1 MNRLR
6 QISKIWILLALCL
19 ALYLPGLSRLP
30 ATDRD
35 ESRYMQATHQMV
47 ESGDFIDIRFQDDA
61 RHKKPVGIYWLQA
74 GVSKAAQLIGISPT
88 ERASYRAVSTIGATS
103 AVLALFL
110 GFRRL
115 MGEHDALIS
124 AVFLSATLLLSVEAH
139 LAKTDAMQLAAIV
152 TMQAGLARL
161 YCVGN
166 TNGSWQARLLFW
178 LGLSLGILIK
188 GPVAPAIATMTLA
201 WICWKERSFWPLRA
215 LQPLRWLALPLVIVG
230 PWLLI
235 IQSLSDGQFVQDSI
249 GRDFLAK
256 ILEAQESHGAPP
268 GTYLLVTPILLWPV
282 SWLLIPKAWL
292 GLQSLEKRNPRL
304 TTFAIAWLVPSWLLF
319 EIMPTK
325 LPHYVLPLIPALCL
339 LGGIGFS
346 QSRDQQQTALA
357 ASKWPQRIGWAAW
370 IFAGLIIVVGLP
382 AVSIWSSGRISTP
395 ALLVSLLGIATIVLA
410 PRLKNDGQRLLAST
424 AAAVI
429 IFGLIFELALPQLK
443 SLWPAEI
450 MRKIIDSH
458 GLANV
463 PVAITG
469 YHEPSVVFNLG
480 TDTKLTDINGVV
492 SHISSN
498 PETIAIVP
506 LGQAD
511 ELQRQ
516 LSQEVRLNT
525 LGEING
531 FNYSK
536 GKAINLALIHT
547 VRAPELKPIPAPPLI
562 D

>member
-1 MNRLR
+1 
-6 QISKIWILLALCL
+6 
-19 ALYLPGLSRLP
+19 
-30 ATDRD
+30 
-35 ESRYMQATHQMV
+35 
-47 ESGDFIDIRFQDDA
+47 
-61 RHKKPVGIYWLQA
+61 
-74 GVSKAAQLIGISPT
+74 
-88 ERASYRAVSTIGATS
+88 
-103 AVLALFL
+103 
-110 GFRRL
+110 
-115 MGEHDALIS
+115 
-124 AVFLSATLLLSVEAH
+124 
-139 LAKTDAMQLAAIV
+139 
-152 TMQAGLARL
+152 
-161 YCVGN
+161 
-166 TNGSWQARLLFW
+166 
-178 LGLSLGILIK
+178 
-188 GPVAPAIATMTLA
+188 MTLA
-201 WICWKERSFWPLRA
+201 WICWTERSFWPLRA
-215 LQPLRWLALPLVIVG
+215 LQPLRWLALPVLIVG
-230 PWLLI
+230 PWLLS
-235 IQSLSDGQFVQDSI
+235 IQSLSEGQFVQDSI

-268 GTYLLVTPILLWPV
+268 GTYLLVTPIMLWPV

-292 GLQSLEKRNPRL
+292 GLQSIEERNPRL

-357 ASKWPQRIGWAAW
+357 ASKWPQKIGWAAW
-370 IFAGLIIVVGLP
+370 IFTGLIIVAGLP

-395 ALLVSLLGIATIVLA
+395 AFLVSLLGIATIALA

-458 GLANV
+458 GLDSV

-480 TDTKLTDINGVV
+480 TNTKLTDINGVV
-492 SHISSN
+492 SHVSSN

-506 LGQAD
+506 LEQAD

-525 LGEING
+525 FGQING

-536 GKAINLALIHT
+536 GKAVNLALIHT
-547 VRAPELKPIPAPPLI
+547 IRAPELKPIPAPPPI
-562 D
+562 E